1 MNKLLLSTAFIMML
15 SGCAA
20 NAQIAEGVPVQVRD
34 TSLGKVLVSE
44 DGMTLYT
51 FGRDE
56 PGKTNCYD
64 QCAVNWP
71 PYMASSMAQPAGDF
85 SLVARNDGGQQWA
98 YKGEPLYLWVADQQ
112 PGDVTGHNVG
122 DVWFVVPMETSRS
135 GSSSGG
141 SGYGGY

>member
-1 MNKLLLSTAFIMML
+1 MNKLLLTTALIMTL
-15 SGCAA
+15 TGCAA
-20 NAQIAEGVPVQVRD
+20 NAQIADGVPVQVRD
-34 TSLGKVLVSE
+34 TSLGKVLVSD

-71 PYMASSMAQPAGDF
+71 PYLASGMAQAAGDF
-85 SLVARNDGGQQWA
+85 SLVERNDGSQQWA
-98 YKGEPLYLWVADQQ
+98 YKDEPLYLWVADEQ

-122 DVWFVVPMETSRS
+122 DVWFVIPMEDSRS
-135 GSSSGG
+135 GSSTGG
-141 SGYGGY
+141 TGGY